1 MAARARKS
9 RKKVIA
15 GPVSR
20 ATPPLMFLP
29 EQPRSFA
36 YVEDED
42 EFEIPQIPTEL
53 ARSGRELRLSAAFQP
68 ASSFDLMAPPA
79 AGLAT
84 SPAG

>member
-9 RKKVIA
+9 RKSKA
-15 GPVSR
+15 AETVSR

-42 EFEIPQIPTEL
+42 EFEIPQIPTEF
-53 ARSGRELRLSAAFQP
+53 ARSGRQVRVAVAFQP
-68 ASSFDLMAPPA
+68 ASSFDRLDA
-79 AGLAT
+79 
-84 SPAG
+84 

>member
-9 RKKVIA
+9 SKKKTA
-15 GPVSR
+15 DPVAR

-53 ARSGRELRLSAAFQP
+53 ARSGRELRLAAAFEP
-68 ASSFDLMAPPA
+68 ASSFDLIALPG
-79 AGLAT
+79 AGLAS